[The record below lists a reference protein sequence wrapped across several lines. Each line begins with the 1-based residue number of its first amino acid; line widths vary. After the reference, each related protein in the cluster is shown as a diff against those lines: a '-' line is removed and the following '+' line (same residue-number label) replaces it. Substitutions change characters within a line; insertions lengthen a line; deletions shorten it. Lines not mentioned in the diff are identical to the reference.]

1 MRRATKASST
11 KRSTHL
17 DLVDDDGIGSSKIHR
32 PKTTKSTADLAR
44 AIFCAV
50 AALGTLYYNYDRVFG
65 QYSKSGMGK
74 GTEVMSSHHK
84 KERVLPQQNSL
95 PPDSIYRAKM
105 EDIHGEWKQLMDYAG
120 SVSLVINV
128 ACE

>member
-1 MRRATKASST
+1 MRRATKASSM

-17 DLVDDDGIGSSKIHR
+17 DLVDDDEIGRSKIHK
-32 PKTTKSTADLAR
+32 PKTTKSTTDLAR
-44 AIFCAV
+44 AIFCAL

-65 QYSKSGMGK
+65 RNGK
-74 GTEVMSSHHK
+74 LGTGKVAEVMPLQNN
-84 KERVLPQQNSL
+84 ERVLSQQNRL

-105 EDIHGEWKQLMDYAG
+105 KDIHGEWKQLMAYAG
-120 SVSLVINV
+120 SVSLVVNV

>member
-17 DLVDDDGIGSSKIHR
+17 DLVDDGGIGSSKIHK
-32 PKTTKSTADLAR
+32 PKTTKSTADLAK
-44 AIFCAV
+44 AIFCAL

-65 QYSKSGMGK
+65 RYGKSGMEK
-74 GTEVMSSHHK
+74 SAESSHHK

-105 EDIHGEWKQLMDYAG
+105 EDIHGEWKQLMNYAG